1 MKSTK
6 TYADNSNK
14 LYKLIKGNISNSY
27 FLEVLYYH
35 VRLALL
41 KTDFNLHDV
50 DAFNISGKYLGYD
63 LLVDLN
69 RNYDSV
75 IKSLSLVLSLR
86 AFMINGKYIKYAYD
100 DELLFCSIN
109 SNFLTW
115 DSHRVIMECIHDEDF
130 SSIYNLIINYQ
141 KERTISEELIADFKE
156 KTINPGYQHH
166 LEFCK
171 KLAQRDDYHGKT
183 VIKNNAYLCS
193 DMESFVVDKVV
204 EYVGNTVFA
213 YCENLKEI
221 KFEGKVLF
229 GKFPIIECDNLRSI
243 FVPQE
248 YLDYYKEEL
257 PYYKDI
263 IKDNE
268 RLEELVIEHVY
279 IDGSSVGSYVES
291 EVGQSKDLEENK
303 VQENQVD
310 HGILKKVFEKKAT
323 SYKYFW
329 LLAILEIYY
338 RRSQITI
345 PYKNIVAKM
354 AAIAWKYV
362 FDIKLDFGNVDQ
374 LEKYL
379 YEVKEHTN
387 IRNDAKEVFVEE
399 TIIENYDRLGLKKV
413 LSPLLKNVPYRFLS
427 PWIPFTTQEEVIQKS
442 IDKDNHCLYSLLEDG
457 IDLNPEWF
465 HFLRNHYDEIKEFI
479 IEDLMKSYPI
489 KDSSDNTNISEEV
502 ADIIEVHEEEKKDKD
517 NSEWYFVK
525 NIPYEIASKTFLS
538 YNCRVVLSEF
548 GYYLEVAGKYIKLGN
563 YPKPYFTNLGNIWIK
578 KQKDNLGLRIVHQ
591 YQKNM
596 HFIGYIREAGDLIIF
611 TKPDGEVL
619 AVELHD

>member
-1 MKSTK
+1 
-6 TYADNSNK
+6 
-14 LYKLIKGNISNSY
+14 
-27 FLEVLYYH
+27 
-35 VRLALL
+35 
-41 KTDFNLHDV
+41 
-50 DAFNISGKYLGYD
+50 
-63 LLVDLN
+63 
-69 RNYDSV
+69 
-75 IKSLSLVLSLR
+75 
-86 AFMINGKYIKYAYD
+86 
-100 DELLFCSIN
+100 
-109 SNFLTW
+109 
-115 DSHRVIMECIHDEDF
+115 
-130 SSIYNLIINYQ
+130 
-141 KERTISEELIADFKE
+141 
-156 KTINPGYQHH
+156 
-166 LEFCK
+166 
-171 KLAQRDDYHGKT
+171 
-183 VIKNNAYLCS
+183 
-193 DMESFVVDKVV
+193 
-204 EYVGNTVFA
+204 
-213 YCENLKEI
+213 
-221 KFEGKVLF
+221 
-229 GKFPIIECDNLRSI
+229 
-243 FVPQE
+243 
-248 YLDYYKEEL
+248 
-257 PYYKDI
+257 
-263 IKDNE
+263 
-268 RLEELVIEHVY
+268 
-279 IDGSSVGSYVES
+279 
-291 EVGQSKDLEENK
+291 
-303 VQENQVD
+303 
-310 HGILKKVFEKKAT
+310 
-323 SYKYFW
+323 
-329 LLAILEIYY
+329 
-338 RRSQITI
+338 
-345 PYKNIVAKM
+345 M